1 MAINGDWI
9 TAELLERTLLAEEG
23 ANECRFRVV
32 GHKVEAATKKGD
44 NYASEMYRVI
54 IEYEMD
60 GKRHKCT
67 RIMKVIP
74 SGDIQRKVMEKNN
87 IFPREIAVYR
97 DILPRISKLL
107 QSIADPVQIS
117 PVCTYTTDDPKT
129 MLVFED
135 IKEREY
141 QMVDRRIG
149 LNLEQTKLVLR
160 KLAKLHAG
168 SAVVYQ
174 EDPEVMEPVMEGAIT
189 TNPHRQDFLVFYKM
203 CARQVVK
210 LVESWSDPSYGEI
223 LKKIRNLPNTTIAKG
238 CQVYTRD
245 DAVFNVLNHD
255 DVWTSNLMF
264 RKEQNESS
272 IRVHS
277 IDVSYALSKGEN
289 YVSIIFRSALKVQSK
304 SQPLHDESY
313 IVKYTPKDGAA
324 NLKMNDYNV
333 HEKEMNVYEL
343 VIPKF
348 DKMMLSIGDFSKLFP
363 KTLAVDREHDAIIF
377 EDLNHEGFVMADR
390 VSGLGFE
397 HTKKVLVGLAKLHAC
412 SLKLIEMEP
421 AIFDR
426 FNIGILTRHTTA
438 LYSMFQSS
446 FDALIEEM
454 KTWDSKWQYYC
465 GKLEKMQ
472 PYFIENSLA
481 VTDHECEVDL
491 RVLNHGDPWTN
502 NMMFLND
509 SDGKPVDVVLLDLQ
523 FCNYTTPAA
532 DLFYFFY
539 TSTED
544 EIRQNCF
551 EELMQYYYNHFSD
564 YLTPVNSSIVPLPI
578 AINEVTCD
586 ADFEGLTG
594 NDDRTRQFKRTVMAN
609 KKYHKIIQAL
619 LPVFDRKG
627 LLDTLK

>member
-1 MAINGDWI
+1 M
-9 TAELLERTLLAEEG
+9 
-23 ANECRFRVV
+23 
-32 GHKVEAATKKGD
+32 
-44 NYASEMYRVI
+44 S
-54 IEYEMD
+54 
-60 GKRHKCT
+60 
-67 RIMKVIP
+67 
-74 SGDIQRKVMEKNN
+74 NN
-87 IFPREIAVYR
+87 IVVTMPFSTDEIPEWLNA
-97 DILPRISKLL
+97 
-107 QSIADPVQIS
+107 
-117 PVCTYTTDDPKT
+117 TY
-129 MLVFED
+129 FE
-135 IKEREY
+135 
-141 QMVDRRIG
+141 
-149 LNLEQTKLVLR
+149 N
-160 KLAKLHAG
+160 
-168 SAVVYQ
+168 
-174 EDPEVMEPVMEGAIT
+174 
-189 TNPHRQDFLVFYKM
+189 
-203 CARQVVK
+203 
-210 LVESWSDPSYGEI
+210 I
-223 LKKIRNLPNTTIAKG
+223 LKIERNDL
-238 CQVYTRD
+238 
-245 DAVFNVLNHD
+245 
-255 DVWTSNLMF
+255 
-264 RKEQNESS
+264 S
-272 IRVHS
+272 IRVPS
-277 IDVSYALSKGEN
+277 IAVSYALSKGEN

-313 IVKYTPKDGAA
+313 IVKYTPTDGAA
-324 NLKMNDYNV
+324 NLKMKDYNV

-343 VIPKF
+343 VISKI
-348 DKMMLSIGDFSKLFP
+348 DKMMRSIGDHSKLFP

-377 EDLNHEGFVMADR
+377 EDLNHGGFVMADR
-390 VSGLGFE
+390 VSGLGLE

-421 AIFDR
+421 EIVDR
-426 FNIGILTRHTTA
+426 FNTGILTRHTSA

-465 GKLEKMQ
+465 DKLEKLQ
-472 PYFIENSLA
+472 PYFIENSLS

-509 SDGKPVDVVLLDLQ
+509 PDGKPMDVVLLDLQ

-532 DLFYFFY
+532 DLLYFFY
-539 TSTED
+539 TSTKD

-564 YLTPVNSSIVPLPI
+564 YVNRLGCSKKIPTLHQFQQHLLKKMFFAVNSSIVPLPI